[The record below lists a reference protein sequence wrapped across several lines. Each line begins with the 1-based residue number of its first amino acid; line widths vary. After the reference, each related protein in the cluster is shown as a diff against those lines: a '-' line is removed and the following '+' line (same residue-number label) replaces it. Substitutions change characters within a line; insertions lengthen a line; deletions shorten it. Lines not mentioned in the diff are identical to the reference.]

1 MDMSTHGEACKPR
14 QTKRL
19 SVHRVFINIE
29 PVSKLPAAVDPQNR
43 ARHGIII
50 CNDDEKL
57 LTPRSNRRTALV
69 GTQGALSPLESVH
82 ERGPDWSRQD
92 RAVGG
97 NPVNWIDQGCGPVN
111 RDVVP

>member
-43 ARHGIII
+43 ARHGINI

-57 LTPRSNRRTALV
+57 LTPLLEPKD
-69 GTQGALSPLESVH
+69 GAGWNA
-82 ERGPDWSRQD
+82 RG
-92 RAVGG
+92 AVT
-97 NPVNWIDQGCGPVN
+97 P
-111 RDVVP
+111 